1 MSVVLRSVGSALSWT
16 PHGGKLNVLIY
27 HRVPAEADPLLP
39 DEPSAA
45 TFDWQMAAIAAN
57 FHVLGLEEAIER
69 LKSGKLPRRSLCI
82 TFDDG
87 YADNATVAL
96 PILLKH
102 RLIATFFITT
112 GVLDG
117 GRMWNDSVFETIR
130 AADSGTLDLERWGL
144 GAYQL
149 GDAASR
155 KRAVDE
161 VIRLI
166 KYRPPVERAEIVAGI
181 AQLTR
186 RAVRTD
192 LMMTSEQVRALSR
205 SGMEIGAHTVTH
217 PLLKNLSD
225 ADALRE
231 IADSR
236 HRLRDILGRDV
247 RVFAYPN
254 GKPAQDYVA
263 RDVSSVRNLGFSG
276 AVSTAWGAG
285 TSRSDP
291 FQVPRFTPWDRT
303 PKRFVMRLL
312 HNYLRTREQRV

>member
-1 MSVVLRSVGSALSWT
+1 MVLRSVGSALSWT

-39 DEPSAA
+39 DEPCASV
-45 TFDWQMAAIAAN
+45 FDWQMAAIAAN

-69 LKSGKLPRRSLCI
+69 LKNGSLPRRALCI

-102 RLIATFFITT
+102 RLVATFFITT

-117 GRMWNDSVFETIR
+117 GRMWNDSVIEAMR
-130 AADSGTLDLERWGL
+130 AADSGMLDLERWGL
-144 GAYQL
+144 GAHRL
-149 GDAASR
+149 SDAASR
-155 KRAVDE
+155 KRAVDD
-161 VIRLI
+161 VIRSI
-166 KYRPPVERAEIVAGI
+166 KYRAPPERAEIAAGI
-181 AQLTR
+181 AQLAG
-186 RAVRTD
+186 RAARSD
-192 LMMTSEQVRALSR
+192 LMMTSEQVRTLAR
-205 SGMEIGAHTVTH
+205 AGMEIGAHTVTH

-225 ADALRE
+225 GDARRE

-236 HRLRDILGRDV
+236 DRLRDILGRDV

-254 GKPAQDYVA
+254 GKPGKDYAA
-263 RDVSSVRNLGFSG
+263 RDVSSVRALGFSG

-303 PKRFVMRLL
+303 PKRFVLRLL
-312 HNYLRTREQRV
+312 HNYTRTNEQRA